1 MTKDYVE
8 EIRRLLA
15 TKVKGL
21 SEVDTVED
29 CHLATFEARWGDEPV
44 TVEIRDYG
52 PGDPA
57 HRYMCVAKTEDGRV
71 AAGNGAET
79 PLMAMLIAHWNK
91 LDRR

>member
-1 MTKDYVE
+1 MTKDQVE
-8 EIRRLLA
+8 EARKLLA

-29 CHLATFEARWGDEPV
+29 CHLVTFEARWRDEPV

-52 PGDPA
+52 RRDPA
-57 HRYMCVAKTEDGRV
+57 HRYTCVAKTEDGRV
-71 AAGNGAET
+71 AVGNGAET
-79 PLMAMLIAHWNK
+79 PEMAILIAHWYK

>member
-1 MTKDYVE
+1 MTKDQVE
-8 EIRRLLA
+8 EARRLLA

-29 CHLATFEARWGDEPV
+29 CHLATFEACWRDEPV

-52 PGDPA
+52 PRDPA

-79 PLMAMLIAHWNK
+79 PEMAILIAHWNK

>member
-1 MTKDYVE
+1 MTKDQVE
-8 EIRRLLA
+8 EVRRLLA

-29 CHLATFEARWGDEPV
+29 CHLATFEARWRDDPV

-52 PGDPA
+52 HRDPA

-71 AAGNGAET
+71 AVGNGAET
-79 PLMAMLIAHWNK
+79 PAMAILIAHWDK

>member
-8 EIRRLLA
+8 EVRRLLA
-15 TKVKGL
+15 SKVKGL
-21 SEVDTVED
+21 SEVNTVE
-29 CHLATFEARWGDEPV
+29 CHLATFEALWRDEPV

-52 PGDPA
+52 PRDPA

-79 PLMAMLIAHWNK
+79 PEMAIRIAHWDK
-91 LDRR
+91 LAGR

>member
-1 MTKDYVE
+1 MTKDHVE
-8 EIRRLLA
+8 EVRRLLA
-15 TKVKGL
+15 TKVRGL

-52 PGDPA
+52 PRDPA
-57 HRYMCVAKTEDGRV
+57 HRYSCVARTEDGRV
-71 AAGNGAET
+71 AAGNRAET
-79 PLMAMLIAHWNK
+79 PLMAILIAHWNK